1 MKRERQLRKTVIGL
15 AVLLTLGMTLGGCT
29 ALQSRGQ
36 AGGTDS
42 VAAQDKDGAPLYY
55 DFGDVLIPSEM
66 KVDKKASFVY
76 RTPGFSAGVL
86 SLRGRVDSASLIGF
100 FESNMVKDNWQ
111 VVSSFKSVR
120 SILLFHKDN
129 RWCVVNITEKD
140 IYTYTEIWV
149 APTTVAEGTNSGTD
163 LFK

>member
-1 MKRERQLRKTVIGL
+1 MKLKRQLQNTVSGL

-29 ALQSRGQ
+29 ALQSQSQ

-42 VAAQDKDGAPLYY
+42 LAAQDKSAAPLYY
-55 DFGDVLIPSEM
+55 DFGDVLVPSEM
-66 KVDKKASFVY
+66 KVDKKTSFVY

-86 SLRGRVDSASLIGF
+86 SLRGRVDSASLIAF
-100 FESNMVKDNWQ
+100 FENNMAKDNWQ

-120 SILLFHKDN
+120 SILLFHKEN

-140 IYTYTEIWV
+140 IYTYVEIWV
-149 APTTVAEGTNSGTD
+149 APTTAAESSNTATD